1 MLIILKNL
9 KEFTVLHD
17 AEVYRIEVGV
27 LLFHLFVECGTAH
40 GDIGRSGRRD
50 KTYSI
55 DKPAIHYKLMDFRS
69 FF

>member
-27 LLFHLFVECGTAH
+27 LLFHLFVERGTAH
-40 GDIGRSGRRD
+40 GDIGSAGRRD

-55 DKPAIHYKLMDFRS
+55 DKPAIQYKLMDFRS